1 MDRAGTARSTRSR
14 RVQRPLYLLDRDTF
28 QVHKISY
35 MKSHRIIR
43 KVYSRVLAFV
53 LLIAIHV
60 AATSSLSAQAVVP
73 LADTCLIYTTR
84 STSKGTGYQSYSSSY
99 PGIVVVGPEFTATV
113 EGYAA
118 NGDVQNVDVI
128 KRKIKDYTLSN
139 SRGNKS
145 YSASPTPQERVAGA
159 INLAKASSTK
169 PSISLVLTSG
179 DFASSSFSDSDT
191 FGKATWKSP
200 YTGVAPGWLAN
211 SLSSTYKFYDVNP
224 DRNYDDPDAPT
235 NFLGQKEP
243 PYLPCAVYSG
253 KTTFAL
259 DAKRSASVKGMTFA
273 QACASLEASL
283 EASGYERQ

>member
-1 MDRAGTARSTRSR
+1 
-14 RVQRPLYLLDRDTF
+14 LLDRDTF
-28 QVHKISY
+28 QVHIGSY

-53 LLIAIHV
+53 LLVAIHV
-60 AATSSLSAQAVVP
+60 AATSSLSAQAVP

-118 NGDVQNVDVI
+118 DGGVQNVDVI
-128 KRKIKDYTLSN
+128 KRKIQDYSLSN
-139 SRGNKS
+139 SRGIKS
-145 YSASPTPQERVAGA
+145 YSTSPTPQERIAGV
-159 INLAKASSTK
+159 INLAKANSTK
-169 PSISLVLTSG
+169 PSISLVFTFG
-179 DFASSSFSDSDT
+179 DSASSSFSDSDT

-211 SLSSTYKFYDVNP
+211 SLSSAYKFYDVNP

-235 NFLGQKEP
+235 NFLGQKKSL
-243 PYLPCAVYSG
+243 YLPCAVYSG

-259 DAKRSASVKGMTFA
+259 DARRSASVKGMTFEE
-273 QACASLEASL
+273 ACAALEASL